1 MNAGMQRESNVFWK
15 CWLEAIGGFFYPNV
29 CQVCGVERA
38 TAEAGYVGAGCWQ
51 KVRFIQRPFCEVC
64 GLPFDGNLTT
74 LFECSNCRDMRLH
87 FASARS
93 AVTAKGVVL
102 DVIHRYKY
110 HRALWFEPFLA
121 GLLIREACPCLSP
134 KTWDVIVPVPLYPTK
149 QRQREFN
156 QAERLARR
164 LSQATQ
170 IPLRSRWLRREK
182 STHTQTKLSRSERA
196 ANVRNAFGVRTGV
209 RLHGERVVLV
219 DDVLTTGATTNACAL
234 ALRQAGAEAVCVW
247 TVARGV

>member
-1 MNAGMQRESNVFWK
+1 MNAGMQRESNVLWK
-15 CWLEAIGGFFYPNV
+15 CWLEAIAGFFYPNV

-38 TAEAGYVGAGCWQ
+38 TAATGYVGAGCWQ

-74 LFECSNCRDMRLH
+74 LFECSNCRDMKLH

-102 DVIHRYKY
+102 DVIHQYKY

-121 GLLIREACPCLSP
+121 GLLTRQATPCLSP

-164 LSQATQ
+164 LSQTTQ
-170 IPLRSRWLRREK
+170 IPLCSRWLRREK
-182 STHTQTKLSRSERA
+182 FTHTQTKLSRSERA
-196 ANVRNAFGVRTGV
+196 ANVRNAFGVRKGV